1 MLDGVVQGADAVRSV
16 VVTIRSLLLFSR
28 LLREKFAGT
37 PICGALRRQRVLK
50 VTETRR
56 WP

>member
-1 MLDGVVQGADAVRSV
+1 MPISVGGIWDGSMLDGVVQGDAVR
-16 VVTIRSLLLFSR
+16 
-28 LLREKFAGT
+28 
-37 PICGALRRQRVLK
+37 ALRRQRVLK